1 MGPHPGACYHQDP
14 MSSRAFAD
22 PELEQRRLAA
32 LRQVRQ
38 LGDPVLRIP
47 ASEVTV
53 FDDALHEEIERMEVI
68 MDEAHGAGLAAPQLG
83 ALRRILVYRHDDE
96 ERPRVLVNPRVIWA
110 SDETDVDVEGC
121 LSIGEITVEVPRAIA
136 IHVDAQD
143 GDGET
148 LRLEAEGFEAR
159 VIQHEID
166 HLDGILILDRTTKEQ
181 RRQALRELR
190 SQA

>member
-1 MGPHPGACYHQDP
+1 

-22 PELEQRRLAA
+22 PELEQRRRAA

-47 ASEVTV
+47 ASEVTE
-53 FDDALHEEIERMEVI
+53 FDEALREEIARMEII

-83 ALRRILVYRHDDE
+83 AMRRILVYRAGDE
-96 ERPRVLVNPRVIWA
+96 EQPRTRVLVNPRITWA
-110 SDETDVDVEGC
+110 SDETDTDVEGC
-121 LSIGEITVEVPRAIA
+121 LSIGEITVEVPRAVA
-136 IHVDAQD
+136 IHVDARD
-143 GDGET
+143 SDGEP

>member
-1 MGPHPGACYHQDP
+1 
-14 MSSRAFAD
+14 MSSRALAD

-47 ASEVTV
+47 ATDVTE
-53 FDDALHEEIERMEVI
+53 FDDALREEIARMEII

-83 ALRRILVYRHDDE
+83 AMRRILVYRAPDE
-96 ERPRVLVNPRVIWA
+96 EHIRVLVNPRIIWA

-121 LSIGEITVEVPRAIA
+121 LSIGEISVEVPRALT

-148 LRLEAEGFEAR
+148 VRLEAEGFEAR

>member
-1 MGPHPGACYHQDP
+1 

-47 ASEVTV
+47 ASDVTE
-53 FDDALHEEIERMEVI
+53 FDDALREEIARMAAI

-83 ALRRILVYRHDDE
+83 GLRRILVYRFGDE
-96 ERPRVLVNPRVIWA
+96 EHARALVNPRISWA
-110 SDETDVDVEGC
+110 SDETETDAEGC
-121 LSIGEITVEVPRAIA
+121 LSIGEITVEVPRAVA

-143 GDGET
+143 AEGAA
-148 LRLEAEGFEAR
+148 LRLEVEGFEAR

>member
-1 MGPHPGACYHQDP
+1 

-53 FDDALHEEIERMEVI
+53 FDDALREEIERMEVI

-83 ALRRILVYRHDDE
+83 ALRRILVYRHGDE

-136 IHVDAQD
+136 IHVNAQD

-148 LRLEAEGFEAR
+148 LRLEVEGFEAR

>member
-1 MGPHPGACYHQDP
+1 

-32 LRQVRQ
+32 LRAVRQ
-38 LGDPVLRIP
+38 LGDPVLRSP

-53 FDDALHEEIERMEVI
+53 FDDALHEEIARMELI
-68 MDEAHGAGLAAPQLG
+68 MDEANGAGLAAPQLG
-83 ALRRILVYRHDDE
+83 ALRRVLVYRLRDDE
-96 ERPRVLVNPRVIWA
+96 GVCALINPRITWS
-110 SDETDVDVEGC
+110 SDDTETDAEGC
-121 LSIGEITVEVPRAIA
+121 LSIGEIVVDVPRAVA
-136 IHVDAQD
+136 IHVGAQD
-143 GDGET
+143 ADGEAIT
-148 LRLEAEGFEAR
+148 LEVDGFEAR

>member
-1 MGPHPGACYHQDP
+1 

-47 ASEVTV
+47 ASDVTE
-53 FDDALHEEIERMEVI
+53 FDDALREEIARMAAI

-83 ALRRILVYRHDDE
+83 ALRRILVYRFGDE
-96 ERPRVLVNPRVIWA
+96 EHARALVNPRVTWA
-110 SDETDVDVEGC
+110 SDETETDAEGC
-121 LSIGEITVEVPRAIA
+121 LSIGEITVEVPRAVA

-143 GDGET
+143 AEGAA
-148 LRLEAEGFEAR
+148 LRLEVEGFEAR

>member
-1 MGPHPGACYHQDP
+1 
-14 MSSRAFAD
+14 MSSRTLAD
-22 PELEQRRLAA
+22 PDLEERRLAA
-32 LRQVRQ
+32 MRQVRQ

-47 ASEVTV
+47 ASEVTT
-53 FDDALHEEIERMEVI
+53 FDDALREEIARMEVI

-83 ALRRILVYRHDDE
+83 AMRRVLVYRLRDDD
-96 ERPRVLVNPRVIWA
+96 RVRALVNPRITWA
-110 SDETDVDVEGC
+110 SDETETDVEGC
-121 LSIGEITVEVPRAIA
+121 LSIGEITVEVPRAVA
-136 IHVDAQD
+136 LRVEAHD
-143 GDGET
+143 GDGEPFQI
-148 LRLEAEGFEAR
+148 EAEGFEAR

>member
-1 MGPHPGACYHQDP
+1 
-14 MSSRAFAD
+14 MSSRALAD
-22 PELEQRRLAA
+22 PELEQRRLVA

-47 ASEVTV
+47 ASEVTE
-53 FDDALHEEIERMEVI
+53 FDEALREEIARMEVI

-83 ALRRILVYRHDDE
+83 ALRRILVYRAVDE
-96 ERPRVLVNPRVIWA
+96 EQTRALVNPRITWA
-110 SDETDVDVEGC
+110 SEETETDVEGC
-121 LSIGEITVEVPRAIA
+121 LSIGEITVEVPRAVA
-136 IHVDAQD
+136 IQVDAQD
-143 GDGET
+143 ADGT
-148 LRLEAEGFEAR
+148 DLRLAVEGFEAR

-181 RRQALRELR
+181 RREALRELR

>member
-1 MGPHPGACYHQDP
+1 
-14 MSSRAFAD
+14 MSSRALAD

-47 ASEVTV
+47 ATDVTE
-53 FDDALHEEIERMEVI
+53 FDDALREEIARMEII

-83 ALRRILVYRHDDE
+83 AMRRILVYRAPDE
-96 ERPRVLVNPRVIWA
+96 EHIRVLVNPRIIWA

-121 LSIGEITVEVPRAIA
+121 LSIGEISVEVPRALA

-148 LRLEAEGFEAR
+148 VRLEAEGFEAR

>member
-1 MGPHPGACYHQDP
+1 
-14 MSSRAFAD
+14 MSSRALAD

-32 LRQVRQ
+32 LHHVRQ

-47 ASEVTV
+47 ASEVTA
-53 FDDALHEEIERMEVI
+53 FDDALREEVARMEVI

-83 ALRRILVYRHDDE
+83 AMRRILVYRVGDE
-96 ERPRVLVNPRVIWA
+96 EHARVLVNPRITWA
-110 SDETDVDVEGC
+110 SDETETDAEGC
-121 LSIGEITVEVPRAIA
+121 LSIGEVTVEVARAVA
-136 IHVDAQD
+136 IRVDAQD
-143 GDGET
+143 AEGAP

>member
-1 MGPHPGACYHQDP
+1 
-14 MSSRAFAD
+14 MSTRALAD

-47 ASEVTV
+47 ASEVTA
-53 FDDALHEEIERMEVI
+53 FDDALREEIARMAAI

-83 ALRRILVYRHDDE
+83 ALRRILVYRFGDDE
-96 ERPRVLVNPRVIWA
+96 HVRALVNPRITWA
-110 SDETDVDVEGC
+110 SDETETDVEGC
-121 LSIGEITVEVPRAIA
+121 LSIGEITVEVPRAVA

-143 GDGET
+143 TEGAA
-148 LRLEAEGFEAR
+148 LRLEVEGFEAR
-159 VIQHEID
+159 VIQHEVD
-166 HLDGILILDRTTKEQ
+166 HLDGILILDRTIKEQ